1 MSLLIGTIIS
11 GALSLPSVVMARQW
25 SARTQ
30 YNYTLTINTSGQ
42 GSVSKSSSQASY
54 TSGSIVQLTATPS
67 PGWGFTGWSGDLA
80 GSANPATITMN
91 GNKAVTATFTQSQYT
106 LTPTISPTSDGTV
119 TKSPNQSTYHY
130 GDTVTLTESPSS
142 GYTFSAWSGDGTG
155 TGTTRTVTV
164 TGNMAVTATFTKASS
179 AVYTV
184 LVSGSTYTTKNLSG
198 GIIYSGSSASTAIQ
212 SAINNLTPN
221 RTSKEKILLQGDFT
235 LTNTIT
241 IANYMILELN
251 GKITLANA
259 VNKYILYGSGKS
271 NFEIR
276 GGEWNGNKAG
286 QTLTSSS
293 VRGIELESCTD
304 FTISGITMHDTVDD
318 GIAAITCLRVTVNFN
333 TIYNTAGALN
343 LAYTSNSQINNNTC
357 HDTTAGIYLYTEDD
371 GIVQHVDNNVVTG
384 NICYNIYH
392 TGISISLR
400 GPEDTGMGNTIADNT
415 VYDCGTDG
423 SHAHMGMGWAPGPVV
438 DARFAANNLFTRN
451 KVYDTGAYV
460 CGPGVSISGV
470 DNEISYNKIHDLT
483 YSALIITGE
492 RNTVINNQISITK
505 SLSSFGIEL

>member
-1 MSLLIGTIIS
+1 MIIS
-11 GALSLPSVVMARQW
+11 VILALLFFLAVNNQLFIWISLSQQFPFENSTLPTNTGYVITAFGL
-25 SARTQ
+25 T
-30 YNYTLTINTSGQ
+30 YTLT
-42 GSVSKSSSQASY
+42 
-54 TSGSIVQLTATPS
+54 
-67 PGWGFTGWSGDLA
+67 
-80 GSANPATITMN
+80 
-91 GNKAVTATFTQSQYT
+91 
-106 LTPTISPTSDGTV
+106 
-119 TKSPNQSTYHY
+119 
-130 GDTVTLTESPSS
+130 DT
-142 GYTFSAWSGDGTG
+142 
-155 TGTTRTVTV
+155 
-164 TGNMAVTATFTKASS
+164 TGNV
-179 AVYTV
+179 
-184 LVSGSTYTTKNLSG
+184 
-198 GIIYSGSSASTAIQ
+198 IYSGSSASTAIQ

-423 SHAHMGMGWAPGPVV
+423 SHAHMNMGWSLGSASG
-438 DARFAANNLFTRN
+438 ARFAANNLFTRN

-483 YSALIITGE
+483 YSALTVTGE
-492 RNTVINNQISITK
+492 RNKIQNNTISITN
-505 SLSSFGIEL
+505 SPSSFGIELWIASNCNVAGNTIDRVGNCGIWLVHDGVDCNNNIIDGNSIISPGNYGVNISAGNANQVINNKFYHIASQNMISNIGTNTVIQNNTNYP